1 MKYKLTP
8 TLLCRHRDKTD
19 AACKKLSRCG
29 DCGCA
34 LHPTES
40 GKCGKCKAIDRQ
52 RDVVMLC
59 TAVTRKVSSHVDL
72 AHLVPK
78 AKTDEIR
85 ERLVLL
91 CMLNGE
97 TV

>member
-1 MKYKLTP
+1 MKYATRLTP
-8 TLLCRHRDKTD
+8 LCTMQNRPD
-19 AACKKLSRCG
+19 AVCRKLSRCSS
-29 DCGCA
+29 CA
-34 LHPTES
+34 RTLHPTES
-40 GKCGKCKAIDRQ
+40 GKCGRCKAIDRQ

-72 AHLVPK
+72 ARLVPK

-91 CMLNGE
+91 CMLHGE
-97 TV
+97 TI